1 MDLTPYL
8 DSVAADLDKATALAD
23 EHVRDVAHRLAAAL
37 EPGLRLALVRAVSD
51 TAAHISTELDDVVVT
66 VTLAGA
72 EPLIGVTRTAR
83 VEPVP
88 PTPPAPPSPP
98 GGPEE
103 DDGGLARISLRLPEQ
118 LKARAEEHAA
128 RAGQSLNTFL
138 VQTVRRAT
146 SGEDSPQTHAPTA
159 THGSRRITGWA

>member
-8 DSVAADLDKATALAD
+8 DAVAADLDKATALAD
-23 EHVRDVAHRLAAAL
+23 EHVRDVAHRLASAL

-51 TAAHISTELDDVVVT
+51 TAAQISTELDDAVVT

-72 EPLIGVTRTAR
+72 EPLIGVMRTGR
-83 VEPVP
+83 VEPAP
-88 PTPPAPPSPP
+88 PVPPSPP
-98 GGPEE
+98 SPPEAPE
-103 DDGGLARISLRLPEQ
+103 DDERGLARISLRLPEQ
-118 LKARAEEHAA
+118 LKTRAEQHAA

-146 SGEDSPQTHAPTA
+146 SGEEAPHQASTT